1 MDNNQILLVDTVV
14 SFLDSTLESL
24 VEGVSRIPSTVISA
38 MESEAD
44 NTFKELDTLSSKMRD
59 NPAALMEDEMVDRF
73 LLRLDDMTDDFEACL
88 KISST

>member
-44 NTFKELDTLSSKMRD
+44 ITFK
-59 NPAALMEDEMVDRF
+59 
-73 LLRLDDMTDDFEACL
+73 L
-88 KISST
+88 KIGSEFQEYLAMVTRWYLEQLEGSGSEYA

>member
-44 NTFKELDTLSSKMRD
+44 NTFK
-59 NPAALMEDEMVDRF
+59 
-73 LLRLDDMTDDFEACL
+73 L
-88 KISST
+88 KIGSEFQEYLAMVTRWYLEQLEGSGSEYA